1 MASTSAD
8 AQKML
13 QAWKKSGKQFT
24 IGYQNRFRPEV
35 QALHT
40 ACENGELG
48 ISIMPRRMPCA
59 AARFPPGG
67 IPNKAL
73 QGGGPLIDIGTHAV
87 DMTLWMMSNYEPVS
101 VYGSV
106 FYKLGHLPQ
115 ATEGNAFGPW
125 ILRPTRSRIPL
136 SV

>member
-1 MASTSAD
+1 MLEDDSIDVVHVLTPNVLHCPITVDAFAAGKHVMSEKPMASTSAD

-48 ISIMPRRMPCA
+48 DIYYA
-59 AARFPPGG
+59 
-67 IPNKAL
+67 KA
-73 QGGGPLIDIGTHAV
+73 HAV
-87 DMTLWMMSNYEPVS
+87 RRRAV
-101 VYGSV
+101 
-106 FYKLGHLPQ
+106 
-115 ATEGNAFGPW
+115 
-125 ILRPTRSRIPL
+125 PTWGYSPTKRCRAAGRSLISARMRWT
-136 SV
+136 